1 MKSRILL
8 LLLLCAALVLSCG
21 GSKKEENRI
30 RIGFSAATDLFL
42 LERWEKDIRV
52 FSNVA
57 RELGA
62 EVIFAKSP
70 GNSLSQIPQIQYLL
84 EQDIDVLVV
93 IPQDMDMLGGIIK
106 KAMNRGIQVLSYD
119 RPIMQVP
126 ISGYVSFDNREVGKL
141 LAAALVSRAPEGRYL
156 IVNGSIH
163 DNNSFEV
170 SKGVHDILD
179 PLIAKKD
186 ILIVDEIWLEHW
198 SFDEARQ
205 KIGKIFE
212 NTTDITAISCANDQ
226 LASAAIS
233 LLAELKLAGTIHV
246 VGQDADLVACQNVVD
261 GLQLMTVYKPLPDL
275 ATRAAHL
282 AVQMAKKMP
291 PEPDQYFDNKSG
303 VKIPFYVESPT
314 AVYKEQMQ
322 ATVIQDGFHS
332 KEDVYRTGQAQ
343 K

>member
-1 MKSRILL
+1 MKSRMLVLFCIV
-8 LLLLCAALVLSCG
+8 LVLSSCSG
-21 GSKKEENRI
+21 KRKEENKI

-42 LERWEKDIRV
+42 LERWDKDIRV

-70 GNSLSQIPQIQYLL
+70 GDALSQIPQIQYLL

-93 IPQDMDMLGGIIK
+93 IPQDMDLLGGIIK
-106 KAMNRGIQVLSYD
+106 KAMNKGIPVLSYD

-141 LAAALVSRAPEGRYL
+141 LASALVSKSPKGRYL

-163 DNNSFEV
+163 DNNSFEIN
-170 SKGVHDILD
+170 KGVHEVLD
-179 PLIAKKD
+179 PLIAMKD
-186 ILIVDEIWLEHW
+186 ISLVDEIWLDFW

-205 KIGKIFE
+205 KIGKVFE
-212 NTTDITAISCANDQ
+212 KTTNITAICCANDQ
-226 LASAAIS
+226 LAGAAVS
-233 LLAELKLAGTIHV
+233 LLAELRLAGKVHV
-246 VGQDADLVACQNVVD
+246 VGQDADLLACQRVVD
-261 GLQLMTVYKPLPDL
+261 GLQLMTVYKPLPAL
-275 ATRAAHL
+275 ATRAAQL
-282 AVQMAKKMP
+282 AVLMAKKNR
-291 PEPDQYFDNKSG
+291 PEPDQYIDNKSG
-303 VKIPFYVESPT
+303 VKIPFYVEIPT

-332 KEDVYRTGQAQ
+332 KEDVYRTMAVRE
-343 K
+343 

>member
-1 MKSRILL
+1 MKRRA
-8 LLLLCAALVLSCG
+8 LLLLCVLLFASCG
-21 GSKKEENRI
+21 AKRREADKI
-30 RIGFSAATDLFL
+30 RIGFSVATDLFL

-70 GNSLSQIPQIQYLL
+70 GNALSQIPQIQYLL
-84 EQDIDVLVV
+84 AQDIDVLVV
-93 IPQDMDMLGGIIK
+93 IPQDMDILGGVVK
-106 KAMNRGIQVLSYD
+106 KAMAKGIPVLTYD

-141 LAAALVSRAPEGRYL
+141 LAGALASKAPTGNYL

-170 SKGVHDILD
+170 NKGVHEILD
-179 PLIAKKD
+179 PLIAKKE
-186 ILIVDEIWLEHW
+186 INLVDEIWLDFW
-198 SFDEARQ
+198 SFDEARL
-205 KIGKIFE
+205 KIGKVFE
-212 NTTDITAISCANDQ
+212 RTTDIDAISCANDQ
-226 LASAAIS
+226 LAGAAVS
-233 LLAELKLAGTIHV
+233 VLAELRLAGKVYV
-246 VGQDADLVACQNVVD
+246 VGQDADLLACQRVVD

-275 ATRAAHL
+275 ATKAARV
-282 AVQMAKKMP
+282 AVQMAKRQDP
-291 PEPDQYFDNKSG
+291 GTDRFFDNHSG
-303 VKIPFYVESPT
+303 VDIPFFVEIPT

-322 ATVIQDGFHS
+322 STVIEDGFHS
-332 KEDVYRTGQAQ
+332 KEDIYRSAQAQ

>member
-1 MKSRILL
+1 MKGRILFL
-8 LLLLCAALVLSCG
+8 FAIVLFLSCDAG
-21 GSKKEENRI
+21 KKEENRI
-30 RIGFSAATDLFL
+30 RIGFSVATDLFL
-42 LERWEKDIRV
+42 LERWEKDTRV
-52 FSNVA
+52 FSTVA

-70 GNSLSQIPQIQYLL
+70 GDSLSQIPQIQYLL

-93 IPQDMDMLGGIIK
+93 IPQDMDLLGGIVK
-106 KAMNRGIQVLSYD
+106 KAMNKGIRVLAYD

-141 LAAALVSRAPEGRYL
+141 LATALVSRASRGRYL

-170 SKGVHDILD
+170 SKGVHEVLD

-186 ILIVDEIWLEHW
+186 IIVVDEIWLDQW
-198 SFDEARQ
+198 SFDEARE
-205 KIGKIFE
+205 KIGKVFE
-212 NTTDITAISCANDQ
+212 KTTNITAISCANDQ

-233 LLAELKLAGTIHV
+233 LLAELKLAGTVYV

-275 ATRAAHL
+275 AARAAQL
-282 AVQMAKKMP
+282 AVQMAKKIP

-314 AVYKEQMQ
+314 AVYKEEMQ

-332 KEDVYRTGQAQ
+332 REDVYRIVPAQ

>member
-1 MKSRILL
+1 MKSRALL
-8 LLLLCAALVLSCG
+8 LFCVLMLASCG
-21 GSKKEENRI
+21 AKKKEESKL

-42 LERWEKDIRV
+42 LERWDKDIRV

-70 GNSLSQIPQIQYLL
+70 GNALSQIPQIQYLL
-84 EQDIDVLVV
+84 SQDIDVLVV
-93 IPQDMDMLGGIIK
+93 IPQDMDILGGVIK
-106 KAMNRGIQVLSYD
+106 KAMGKGIPVLSYD

-141 LAAALVSRAPEGRYL
+141 LAEALVSKAPTGNYL

-170 SKGVHDILD
+170 SKGVHEVLD
-179 PLIAKKD
+179 PLIARKD
-186 ILIVDEIWLEHW
+186 INVVDEIWLDFW
-198 SFDEARQ
+198 SFDEARL

-212 NTTDITAISCANDQ
+212 RTTDIDAISCANDQ
-226 LASAAIS
+226 LAGAAVS
-233 LLAELKLAGTIHV
+233 LLAELRLAGKVYV
-246 VGQDADLVACQNVVD
+246 VGQDADLLACQRVVD

-275 ATRAAHL
+275 ATKAAQL
-282 AVQMAKKMP
+282 AVQLAKKQHP
-291 PEPDQYFDNKSG
+291 KPDKYFDNKSG
-303 VKIPFYVESPT
+303 VDIPFYVEIPT
-314 AVYKEQMQ
+314 AVYKEQME
-322 ATVIQDGFHS
+322 ATVIEDSFHS
-332 KEDVYRTGQAQ
+332 KEDVFRTGKAQ

>member
-1 MKSRILL
+1 MKSLMFVLFCIVLILS
-8 LLLLCAALVLSCG
+8 SC
-21 GSKKEENRI
+21 SAKKKEDNKI

-42 LERWEKDIRV
+42 LERWDKDIRV

-70 GNSLSQIPQIQYLL
+70 GDALSQIPQIQYLID
-84 EQDIDVLVV
+84 QDIDVLVV
-93 IPQDMDMLGGIIK
+93 IPQDTDLLGGIIK
-106 KAMNRGIQVLSYD
+106 KTMNKGIPVLTYD
-119 RPIMQVP
+119 RPVMQVP
-126 ISGYVSFDNREVGKL
+126 ISGFVSFDNREVGKL
-141 LAAALVSRAPEGRYL
+141 LATALVSKSPKGRYL

-170 SKGVHDILD
+170 NKGVHEVLD

-186 ILIVDEIWLEHW
+186 ISLVDEIWLDFW

-205 KIGKIFE
+205 KIGKVFE
-212 NTTDITAISCANDQ
+212 KTTNIAAISCANDQ
-226 LASAAIS
+226 LASAAVS
-233 LLAELKLAGTIHV
+233 LLAELRLAGKVYV
-246 VGQDADLVACQNVVD
+246 VGQDADLLACQRVVD
-261 GLQLMTVYKPLPDL
+261 GLQLMTVYKPLPAL
-275 ATRAAHL
+275 ATRAAKL
-282 AVQMAKKMP
+282 AVLLARKKL
-291 PEPDQYFDNKSG
+291 PEPDQYFDNRSG
-303 VKIPFYVESPT
+303 VPVPFYVEIPT

-332 KEDVYRTGQAQ
+332 KEDVYRTMPAR